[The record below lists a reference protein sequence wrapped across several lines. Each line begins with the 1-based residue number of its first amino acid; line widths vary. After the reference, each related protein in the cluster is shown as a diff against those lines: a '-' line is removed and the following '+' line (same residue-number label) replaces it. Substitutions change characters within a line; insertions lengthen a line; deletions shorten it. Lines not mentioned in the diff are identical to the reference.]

1 MHSVLNMY
9 VLFLTG
15 TQVVARVDP
24 RLVPATIRHAQCSL
38 LVPTTTPRY
47 ARCTEYRHILRSM
60 RARSTKPPEEKT
72 ASSSHI
78 NYRYLST
85 PEKLERMKTLHR
97 DNRAAHMKIE
107 RLKVKLKNA
116 IDNKGV
122 SLDREVTDDLH
133 QVMEEEEEKAMSDVQ
148 PGSFRHI
155 FWQQQKEA
163 ASRDRRGM
171 RWHPAMIKWCIFLRH
186 QSSRAYETLRES
198 GCLYLPSQRTLR
210 DYSQCVKSTAGFST
224 AVDQQL
230 MAAANLTTCK
240 PWEKLVI
247 LLLDEMYVR
256 EDLVYLKR
264 TGKLVGFTSLGKQCT
279 YFVIID

>member
-1 MHSVLNMY
+1 
-9 VLFLTG
+9 
-15 TQVVARVDP
+15 
-24 RLVPATIRHAQCSL
+24 
-38 LVPTTTPRY
+38 
-47 ARCTEYRHILRSM
+47 
-60 RARSTKPPEEKT
+60 
-72 ASSSHI
+72 
-78 NYRYLST
+78 
-85 PEKLERMKTLHR
+85 
-97 DNRAAHMKIE
+97 
-107 RLKVKLKNA
+107 
-116 IDNKGV
+116 
-122 SLDREVTDDLH
+122 
-133 QVMEEEEEKAMSDVQ
+133 MSDVQ

-155 FWQQQKEA
+155 GTSGSSRTYQKQHLGIGEA
-163 ASRDRRGM
+163 M